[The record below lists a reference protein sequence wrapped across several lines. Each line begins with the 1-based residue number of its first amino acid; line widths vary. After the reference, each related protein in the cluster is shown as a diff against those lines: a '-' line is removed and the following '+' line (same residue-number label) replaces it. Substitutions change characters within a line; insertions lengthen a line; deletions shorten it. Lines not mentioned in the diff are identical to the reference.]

1 MATFTYPDGTQLTAI
16 ALTEDTLEAM
26 LQVVTA
32 QALGIIVTPLTD
44 AQMTALPPPFVAAYG
59 ASLKVPLT
67 VEMTTVVTQ
76 FAVTVASLLNL
87 YQGELVDCAG
97 VPPGAVIKGSLSATQ
112 VLLSLAAT
120 AAGTAVATV
129 TDPAA
134 FYKVR
139 IGWQQQGQ
147 PGWNISQDVV
157 ILRAEM
163 LDTDYGRMRDA
174 VSVTNG
180 AVNTTTDVNTRA
192 WRVYWTFYGPN
203 STDRARALR
212 TALTDIQFV
221 ADELAAGNLYVN
233 PSIAHPRRSPELYQ
247 GQWWT
252 RVDLMAEFN
261 EQVTETYTVGTVNSV
276 EVSVYT
282 EAGLVEDF
290 TVTPPS

>member
-1 MATFTYPDGTQLTAI
+1 MSTFTYPDGTQLVAI

-44 AQMTALPPPFVAAYG
+44 LQLRSLPPPFAGAYG
-59 ASLKVPLT
+59 PALQTPFTIIVNFQIGQFT
-67 VEMTTVVTQ
+67 AVVRD
-76 FAVTVASLLNL
+76 LLNL
-87 YQGELVDCAG
+87 YAGENIV
-97 VPPGAVIKGSLSATQ
+97 ATGIPLGTQ
-112 VLLSLAAT
+112 ISGFLDATTILMSNAAT
-120 AAGTAVATV
+120 AVGRTIATI
-129 TDPAA
+129 TDPEA
-134 FYKVR
+134 FSKVR

-147 PGWNISQDVV
+147 PGWNIAQDVV